1 LSRHII
7 IGTEEKKMKKFG
19 IVVLVLFLAAIILPG
34 SASAANSL
42 KQGTFGFNVDVN
54 NNFFGLNSDV
64 DNNFVLTGKFFI
76 YQDLAV
82 LAGAGIGIRGA
93 DAKGVD
99 LGITAGL
106 RKYLKVDDF
115 APFIGGTFFY
125 STTKDGD
132 AQDFSLL
139 GEAGVEYFLHK
150 QFSIEG
156 KIGAGYVSRETKTT
170 TTTPQGGFLVQTST
184 TTRESDFGTERLG
197 ISFNFYF

>member
-1 LSRHII
+1 MRM
-7 IGTEEKKMKKFG
+7 EEKRMNKLAVV
-19 IVVLVLFLAAIILPG
+19 VVLVLVLAAFVLPG

-76 YQDLAV
+76 QNDLAA
-82 LAGAGIGIRGA
+82 LAGLGIGIRGA
-93 DAKGVD
+93 DADGVD
-99 LGITAGL
+99 VGVSAGV

-115 APFIGGTFFY
+115 APFVGGVFFY
-125 STTKDGD
+125 SNTKDGD
-132 AQDFSLL
+132 SQDFSLL
-139 GEAGVEYFLHK
+139 AEAGAEYFLHK

-156 KIGAGYVSRETKTT
+156 KIGVGYVSRETKTT
-170 TTTPQGGFLVQTST
+170 TTQGGFQVT
-184 TTRESDFGTERLG
+184 TTRRESDLGTERLG

>member
-1 LSRHII
+1 
-7 IGTEEKKMKKFG
+7 MKKLA
-19 IVVLVLFLAAIILPG
+19 VVALVLALAAFILPG

-76 YQDLAV
+76 QNDLAA
-82 LAGAGIGIRGA
+82 LAGFGIGIRGA
-93 DAKGVD
+93 DANGVD
-99 LGITAGL
+99 VGVSAGI

-115 APFIGGTFFY
+115 APFVGGVFFY
-125 STTKDGD
+125 SNTKDGD
-132 AQDFSLL
+132 SQDVSVMA
-139 GEAGVEYFLHK
+139 EAGAEYFLHK

-156 KIGAGYVSRETKTT
+156 KVGVGYVSRESKTT
-170 TTTPQGGFLVQTST
+170 TTQGGFITT
-184 TTRESDFGTERLG
+184 TTRRESDLGTERLG